1 MPRVFTELYKEVKKI
16 KKDILPNNTKNII
29 KLNNSMKKYLDNNV
43 LKYPHKLHKFLVGG
57 NKKDKIIKTIMNTYK
72 KINSDKI
79 YNKLVETKNLLNS
92 ILYKSHSHT
101 SSRHVQK
108 GGHYDLL
115 FYEGS
120 PQMFYLTQPYEPMNL
135 SVIYPNF
142 YIDDMNDFLS
152 NRLYAIKMLSDNLI
166 TYTDTSKFFD
176 HVKFMTTCSLEF
188 RRSYIYRFI
197 DKNVLQHNL
206 NLLNCIIQN
215 HREFYEKFKFT
226 IDMVKKF
233 CTDLCN
239 TIGDNVLDISLL
251 TPHYLESGER
261 WLLDL
266 NYGIVALNG
275 FKLLMDNIVKN

>member
-1 MPRVFTELYKEVKKI
+1 MPRVFNELYKKVKKI

-29 KLNNSMKKYLDNNV
+29 KLNNSMKKYLDNTV

-57 NKKDKIIKTIMNTYK
+57 NKKDKITKTIMNTYT

-79 YNKLVETKNLLNS
+79 YDKLVRTKNLLNS
-92 ILYKSHSHT
+92 ILEKTHTYSKHS
-101 SSRHVQK
+101 QK
-108 GGHYDLL
+108 GGYYNLS

-120 PQMFYLTQPYEPMNL
+120 PQIFYLTQPYEPMNL
-135 SVIYPNF
+135 SAIYPNF

-166 TYTDTSKFFD
+166 THTDTSKFFD
-176 HVKFMTTCSLEF
+176 HVKFMTTCILEF
-188 RRSYIYRFI
+188 KRSYIYRFI
-197 DKNVLQHNL
+197 DKNVLHYNL
-206 NLLNCIIQN
+206 NLLDCIIRN

-226 IDMVKKF
+226 IDMLQKF

-239 TIGDNVLDISLL
+239 TIGDNILDISLL
-251 TPHYLESGER
+251 TPQYLESGEK

-275 FKLLMDNIVKN
+275 FKLLMDNIIKN